1 MQFSEVTGQDIIK
14 KQLVQFVDND
24 RIPHA
29 MMLIGTEG
37 RGALSI
43 ALAFAQ
49 YVLCDQPIEG
59 DSCGQC
65 PHCTKVA
72 KLIHPD
78 VHFSYPVVGIT
89 GKKRKDV
96 VSTDFIKSW
105 RSLILENP
113 YFNYTQWL
121 DYIDSQKA
129 QGDIN
134 AYECLEIIKKLGL
147 KSFSGKQKI
156 LIMWLSEYLGN
167 NGNRLLK
174 LIEEPPEDTLILFI
188 TENTDAVLNTIL
200 SRFQIISLPPIHKDA
215 IVKHLMQKSNVA
227 SDLAQQISDQAGGS
241 MIKAQ
246 SLINHSEVDLHDQII
261 AWLRVCYKSRPE
273 EIIAWVEDFAK
284 EPKEYQ
290 KYFLSSSLYIFREIL
305 IYNNSSTVSSVIES
319 KIANLAKVLNVNK
332 IGRISGKVSE
342 SIVLLNRNINVKIMM
357 MSSSLDIGEAMRA
370 SE

>member
-1 MQFSEVTGQDIIK
+1 MQFSQVIGQSSIK
-14 KQLVQFVDND
+14 QQLVQFADND

-29 MMLIGTEG
+29 LMLSGSEG

-49 YVLCDQPIEG
+49 YILCDQPIDG

-65 PHCTKVA
+65 GHCTKVA

-78 VHFSYPVVGIT
+78 VHYSYPVIGIT

-96 VSTDFIKSW
+96 LSTDFIKSW
-105 RSLILENP
+105 RDIIVDNP

-129 QGDIN
+129 QGNIN
-134 AYECLEIIKKLGL
+134 AQECLEIIKKLGL

-174 LIEEPPEDTLILFI
+174 LIEEPPDDTVILFI

-200 SRFQIISLPPIHKDA
+200 SRFQIMAIPPIHNEDIA
-215 IVKHLMQKSNVA
+215 HHLVEEKGITAN
-227 SDLAQQISDQAGGS
+227 LATQISDQSGGS
-241 MIKAQ
+241 MIKAFT
-246 SLINHSEVDLHDQII
+246 LIDQSEVDLYDQII
-261 AWLRVCYKSRPE
+261 VWLRICYQSRPE
-273 EIIAWVEDFAK
+273 ELVAWVDAFAK

-290 KYFLSSSLYIFREIL
+290 KYFLSSTLYIFREIL
-305 IYNNSSTVSSVIES
+305 IFNNSSEVTSVIHS

-332 IGRISGKVSE
+332 IEQISGKVSE

-357 MSSSLDIGEAMRA
+357 MSSSLDIGEAMKA
-370 SE
+370 S